1 MVWGPQELSA
11 WSWAGRNVFSGYHGR
26 LLLKRNFFQM
36 SSSLLEILYILSH
49 PPGIKFKPKV
59 IF

>member
-1 MVWGPQELSA
+1 MMWAPPELSA
-11 WSWAGRNVFSGYHGR
+11 WSWAGRNVFCGYHGR

-36 SSSLLEILYILSH
+36 SSSLLEILYPLSH

-59 IF
+59 IL